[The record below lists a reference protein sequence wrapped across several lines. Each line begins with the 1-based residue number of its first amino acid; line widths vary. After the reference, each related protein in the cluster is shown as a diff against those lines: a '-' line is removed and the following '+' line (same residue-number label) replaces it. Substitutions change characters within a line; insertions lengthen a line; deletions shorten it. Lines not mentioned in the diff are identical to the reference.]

1 MAILAEGTVYDLDL
15 WKNKNDKDFTKLLK
29 IMYKPKI
36 ANFSRIFYVIFLDYS
51 GLHVTEI
58 EK

>member
-15 WKNKNDKDFTKLLK
+15 WKNKNDKDFTKLFK

-36 ANFSRIFYVIFLDYS
+36 VNFPRTFYVIFLDYS
-51 GLHVTEI
+51 GLHVN
-58 EK
+58 